1 MSHRSNGV
9 PVDGKG
15 RRRPRDQ
22 REVNGEVADAVDT
35 ALRSA
40 FKPWDGSDEDPGEQR
55 RGAAAEF
62 RRRLEMG
69 DYQELL
75 DRQLSDVIAQA
86 AQDRSLVREIG
97 ALHFVLTRLLAEEDD
112 SAKLAASVARVSSV
126 LVQAA
131 RVQRAISGEVADG
144 LTEAMTRILAE
155 LDD

>member
-1 MSHRSNGV
+1 M
-9 PVDGKG
+9 
-15 RRRPRDQ
+15 
-22 REVNGEVADAVDT
+22 ADAVDT

-40 FKPWDGSDEDPGEQR
+40 SEPWAGPDEDPGELP

-75 DRQLSDVIAQA
+75 DRRLSDVIAQA

-97 ALHFVLTRLLAEEDD
+97 ALRFVLARLLAEEDD
-112 SAKLAASVARVSSV
+112 PAKLAASVARVSSV
-126 LVQAA
+126 LVQATRA
-131 RVQRAISGEVADG
+131 QRAISGEVADG